1 MADRVPLDL
10 DPPVRQLRLLLLGI
24 TDDDLRSPTPC
35 DDWTVGDLLDHI
47 VEVTRALTQ
56 AAQKLTEAPGTAAPM
71 PPPSATRLPTHW
83 RGRLPVLLEDLAT
96 AWKNPSAWTG
106 SAQYGGT
113 AMPAVAA
120 GTEAANELTMH
131 GWDLARA
138 TGQDFATDPR
148 ILEALIEFLSSPKAL
163 GFSAPSG
170 GPAAGT
176 VAGHAGRAVPVIEAG
191 DEQMLLEQALE
202 LSGRDP
208 AWRPPR
214 RSVPVQ
220 RGVSARSTSAA
231 E

>member
-1 MADRVPLDL
+1 LQESAGEKEDDVADRVPLDL

-24 TDDDLRSPTPC
+24 TDDDLHSPTPC

-56 AAQKLTEAPGTAAPM
+56 AAQKLTEAPGTAAPL
-71 PPPSATRLPTHW
+71 PSPSVARLPTHW
-83 RGRLPVLLEDLAT
+83 RGRLPVLLEELAT
-96 AWKNPSAWTG
+96 AWKNPAAWTG
-106 SAQYGGT
+106 SAQVGGT

-120 GTEAANELTMH
+120 GTEAVNELTMH

-148 ILEALIEFLSSPKAL
+148 NLDALIEYLSQNT
-163 GFSAPSG
+163 GRTV
-170 GPAAGT
+170 PA
-176 VAGHAGRAVPVIEAG
+176 VEAG
-191 DEQMLLEQALE
+191 DELMLLEAALT

-208 AWRPPR
+208 AWRRPR
-214 RSVPVQ
+214 TNIPAQ

>member
-1 MADRVPLDL
+1 MSYLTRNVKNAAAEKEDDVADRVPLDL
-10 DPPVRQLRLLLLGI
+10 DPPVRQLKLLLLGI

-47 VEVTRALTQ
+47 VEVVRALTQ
-56 AAQKLTEAPGTAAPM
+56 AAQKLAEAPGTAGAL

-96 AWKNPSAWTG
+96 AWANPAAWAG
-106 SAQYGGT
+106 SAQLGGT
-113 AMPAVAA
+113 AMPAIAA

-148 ILEALIEFLSSPKAL
+148 ILEALIESLSQN
-163 GFSAPSG
+163 
-170 GPAAGT
+170 
-176 VAGHAGRAVPVIEAG
+176 AGRAVPVIEGA
-191 DEQMLLEQALE
+191 DEQMLLEAALE

-208 AWRPPR
+208 AWRRPR
-214 RSVPVQ
+214 TTIPAQ

>member
-1 MADRVPLDL
+1 MSLRTRNVGGTQLEIEEDVVADRVPLDL
-10 DPPVRQLRLLLLGI
+10 DPPVRQLGLLLLGI

-35 DDWTVGDLLDHI
+35 EDWTVGDLLDHI
-47 VEVTRALTQ
+47 VEVTRALAQ
-56 AAQKLTEAPGTAAPM
+56 AAQKLVEAPGTAAPL
-71 PPPSATRLPTHW
+71 PPPSASRLPTHW

-96 AWKNPSAWTG
+96 AWRNPAAWAG
-106 SAQYGGT
+106 SAQYGGI

-120 GTEAANELTMH
+120 GTEAVNELTMH

-148 ILEALIEFLSSPKAL
+148 ILEALIEFLAQK
-163 GFSAPSG
+163 
-170 GPAAGT
+170 
-176 VAGHAGRAVPVIEAG
+176 AGRAVPAIEAG
-191 DEQMLLEQALE
+191 DELMLLEAALV

-214 RSVPVQ
+214 PDVPAQ
-220 RGVSARSTSAA
+220 RGLSARSTSAA